1 MTTIA
6 GQAEQMEWRRI
17 WAIVRRHFYVQKRGW
32 HRWFDVAVWPVVDT
46 VIWGS
51 IGIFVDQ
58 QGGAARAGAP
68 YMLSGIL
75 LMHVL
80 YQANIAVS
88 TGFMEETWSRNLLNF
103 MVTPLREREYLAG
116 VMVFGLAKLAM
127 GLTMVGLAA
136 LVLYSFN
143 LMDVGWGLVPIVGL
157 LMLVGWCIS
166 LYVIAFVL
174 RFGNGAEI
182 LAWGVLFVVIALS
195 GAFYPVT
202 ALPGPLQP
210 LSQILPST
218 HVFEAARTILD
229 GDAMPWHRLGYACAG
244 LAVFIPLAVAYL
256 RHMLTTFRARGYI
269 TRYT

>member
-1 MTTIA
+1 MTATAPAADSI
-6 GQAEQMEWRRI
+6 EWRRV
-17 WAIVRRHFYVQKRGW
+17 WAIVRRHSYVLKRGW

-80 YQANIAVS
+80 YQSNISVA

-103 MVTPLREREYLAG
+103 MVTPIREREYMAG
-116 VMVFGLAKLAM
+116 VMVFGLVKLAM
-127 GLTMVGLAA
+127 GLGMVTLAA
-136 LVLYSFN
+136 LTLYSFN
-143 LMDVGWGLVPIVGL
+143 LMDVGWGLIPIVGV

-182 LAWGVLFVVIALS
+182 LAWGLLFVIVALS
-195 GAFYPVT
+195 GAFYPVS
-202 ALPGPLQP
+202 AIPGPLQP
-210 LSQILPST
+210 VSQALPST

-229 GDAMPWHRLGYACAG
+229 GDPLPWKRLGYAGAG
-244 LAVFIPLAVAYL
+244 LAVFVPLAILYL
-256 RHMLTTFRARGYI
+256 RHMLRLFRSRGYI